1 MKISYYIILSMALII
16 SSCSEQGRIPIYGCT
31 DPNATNFDPDSNIDD
46 ESCEVPIYGCTD
58 STAINFDLYATID
71 DESCVYILING
82 CTDSTAINFDLD
94 ATIDDGSCEYYSFN
108 NIYQIFDDS
117 GCFGCHMDDPSNGLD
132 LSTYEGVFDGGILD
146 LSNPSE
152 SVIFT
157 TFDSGGLMNSYYGTD
172 YSLSNEEL
180 VLEWILQGAPE

>member
-31 DPNATNFDPDSNIDD
+31 DPNATNFDPDSDIDD
-46 ESCEVPIYGCTD
+46 FSCECYD
-58 STAINFDLYATID
+58 FNSSTVVDCYTSENI
-71 DESCVYILING
+71 
-82 CTDSTAINFDLD
+82 
-94 ATIDDGSCEYYSFN
+94 YSFN

-132 LSTYEGVFDGGILD
+132 LSTYEGAFDGGILD

-180 VLEWILQGAPE
+180 ILEWILQGAPE